1 MKTILSIPLIILILF
16 TGVSVKFATHYCGGN
31 VSSTKIS
38 LTGEFATCGMKT
50 DFEHHSQQQ
59 TITHNCCDNT
69 LSAYSI
75 CNTYFSSTYDA
86 VFNGQAANDNI
97 LNPIDYILDNKIII
111 NITNNQSKPPGS
123 FNPNSVD
130 RPVLCI
136 FRI

>member
-31 VSSTKIS
+31 VAATKIS
-38 LTGEFATCGMKT
+38 LTGEFATCGMTT
-50 DFEHHSQQQ
+50 DSENHTQQQ
-59 TITHNCCDNT
+59 TITHHCCDNT

-75 CNTYFSSTYDA
+75 CNTYFASAYDA
-86 VFNGQAANDNI
+86 VFNGQVAADNI
-97 LNPIDYILDNKIII
+97 LNPIDYILDKKIII
-111 NITNNQSKPPGS
+111 NITNYQSKPPGS
-123 FNPNSVD
+123 FNANSVD